1 MLSPVQF
8 ELEFPVEVEM
18 LNGGEE
24 QVKNANQ
31 GNNREWEHDQNQ
43 CNLNACTHR
52 KKYMEIDPISCM
64 GTL

>member
-24 QVKNANQ
+24 QVKNVLGPLFA
-31 GNNREWEHDQNQ
+31 
-43 CNLNACTHR
+43 LNPRPEPVQSERMYT
-52 KKYMEIDPISCM
+52 S
-64 GTL
+64 